1 MLNGHFL
8 CLHFVRSLQIVI
20 LNDVYRVPI
29 FLKDP
34 CIVVVHVFCVVMGQM
49 YEGFEFITV

>member
-8 CLHFVRSLQIVI
+8 CLHLWQIVI
-20 LNDVYRVPI
+20 LNDVYRVTI

-34 CIVVVHVFCVVMGQM
+34 CIVVVHFGYVVMGRM